1 MNISLST
8 ANGSSSSMSQILVSM
23 SLYLV
28 ITVVNSSNT
37 ATDISGHSKQAQESQ
52 VNVIPSYKLKHTR
65 PAPGPR
71 SLRVPAI
78 QALPAEHLS
87 QAAPTDT
94 NDISDGPTGSGPH
107 PDSPNLNSRRV
118 GRRRRRARGPGVPH
132 IQVRLVIRVPPPR
145 RHPAAGG
152 AAPVGAGGGAA

>member
-52 VNVIPSYKLKHTR
+52 VNVIPSYKLKH
-65 PAPGPR
+65 
-71 SLRVPAI
+71 LC
-78 QALPAEHLS
+78 
-87 QAAPTDT
+87 
-94 NDISDGPTGSGPH
+94 
-107 PDSPNLNSRRV
+107 
-118 GRRRRRARGPGVPH
+118 
-132 IQVRLVIRVPPPR
+132 QVQYTF
-145 RHPAAGG
+145 
-152 AAPVGAGGGAA
+152 

>member
-52 VNVIPSYKLKHTR
+52 VNVIPSYKLK
-65 PAPGPR
+65 
-71 SLRVPAI
+71 
-78 QALPAEHLS
+78 QFLS
-87 QAAPTDT
+87 YKT
-94 NDISDGPTGSGPH
+94 IM
-107 PDSPNLNSRRV
+107 
-118 GRRRRRARGPGVPH
+118 GRCWYCERKPFD
-132 IQVRLVIRVPPPR
+132 QDQL
-145 RHPAAGG
+145 
-152 AAPVGAGGGAA
+152 

>member
-52 VNVIPSYKLKHTR
+52 VNVIPSYKLKHLDGRETSE
-65 PAPGPR
+65 AHLVKKVER
-71 SLRVPAI
+71 SDREKA
-78 QALPAEHLS
+78 
-87 QAAPTDT
+87 
-94 NDISDGPTGSGPH
+94 
-107 PDSPNLNSRRV
+107 
-118 GRRRRRARGPGVPH
+118 
-132 IQVRLVIRVPPPR
+132 
-145 RHPAAGG
+145 
-152 AAPVGAGGGAA
+152 